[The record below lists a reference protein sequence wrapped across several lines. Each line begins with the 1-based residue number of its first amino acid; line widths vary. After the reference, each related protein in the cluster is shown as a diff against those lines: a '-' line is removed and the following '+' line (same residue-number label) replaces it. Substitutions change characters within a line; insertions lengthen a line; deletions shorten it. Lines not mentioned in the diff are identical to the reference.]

1 MKTKK
6 TLSSVAIA
14 FAAVL
19 ALGSCNQSDD
29 IQADGPR
36 SIQFTANI
44 GEQMAVASQTRAA
57 GTNWNQ
63 DDAIGVFMV
72 KNKETSIASTYAG
85 NKKFTTSIGNLF
97 MPLPGYEIYYPLDEN
112 NRVDFIAYYPY
123 TDGLNMDSKIDV
135 STADQSKQPEFD
147 MLWAKAD
154 NSGQGYGKNYG
165 DNIPLTFNH
174 RLARLTMNIKAAANT
189 ALADLDGM
197 VVTIKGMNT
206 ATTFAVKDGAIGT
219 ATTKTNFTAR
229 KTTTPISGGY
239 LATYDAIIVPATYA
253 DSDITVEFSVYGLT
267 FTWNMGGVEFT
278 SGNDYVYDV
287 LLTLTGVKT
296 MATINQWNT
305 KTQGTVYAE

>member
-14 FAAVL
+14 FATVL

-147 MLWAKAD
+147 MLWVKAD
-154 NSGQGYGKNYG
+154 NSGQDYGKHYG

-174 RLARLTMNIKAAANT
+174 RLA
-189 ALADLDGM
+189 
-197 VVTIKGMNT
+197 
-206 ATTFAVKDGAIGT
+206 
-219 ATTKTNFTAR
+219 
-229 KTTTPISGGY
+229 
-239 LATYDAIIVPATYA
+239 
-253 DSDITVEFSVYGLT
+253 
-267 FTWNMGGVEFT
+267 
-278 SGNDYVYDV
+278 
-287 LLTLTGVKT
+287 LTGVKT

-305 KTQGTVYAE
+305 KIQGTVYAE